1 MPTPNV
7 TVKAFSEFIHTPLYA
22 QMRILHEQKYPK
34 QSPAVFKMPYYAP
47 TRRAILRYYRQ
58 GNDASHFPI
67 DSAHVPSG
75 KSDARENNFRS
86 MQSFLNGSHAQRNL
100 QVATSTTF
108 ESVIST
114 TIVRFTPDVVGL
126 ESNGRTKYIVFD
138 CTQLCPDRE
147 FIDTLIELAHFTL
160 LANQVPVQVRDIE
173 YIHLQT
179 DQTFHRTTI
188 RQRTITRATATARAI
203 AAIWPTI

>member
-7 TVKAFSEFIHTPLYA
+7 SVKAFSEFIHTPLYA

-34 QSPAVFKMPYYAP
+34 QSPAVFKLPYYGP

-58 GNDASHFPI
+58 GNDASHFPTH
-67 DSAHVPSG
+67 AAGVPSG
-75 KSDARENNFRS
+75 KADARENNFRS
-86 MQSFLNGSHAQRNL
+86 MQSFLNGSHAQRKL
-100 QVATSTTF
+100 RVATSSTY
-108 ESVIST
+108 ESAIGS

-126 ESNGRTKYIVFD
+126 DSNGQTKYLVFD

-160 LANQVPVQVRDIE
+160 LANQVQVQPRDIE
-173 YIHLQT
+173 FVHLET
-179 DQTFHRTTI
+179 DMTFHRTKV
-188 RQRTITRATATARAI
+188 RQRTMTRATATAQAI